1 MIHGSGPI
9 PIGYTIT
16 LDAMRRLAEYHDQ
29 VSALARQLGIPQDV
43 LQRTVENVE
52 RLAQSSPTWGT
63 LDEAMR
69 YINTQGAEIR
79 RRLVYHT
86 GTGGC

>member
-63 LDEAMR
+63 LDER
-69 YINTQGAEIR
+69 YAEIR